1 MSDVSTHWETWIGV
15 AAFVVALSALV
26 VALVVYLQG
35 RRAGRRMGRPARRY
49 GTGLGPREQ
58 EAPGERLVA
67 FVANPSK
74 PGVPELRETLVEG
87 RPCRCRSARCP
98 SLGAPADPGR
108 GQARDA
114 LAAGADVVVAVGGD
128 GTVRA
133 VAEAMAGSGK
143 AMGILPRGT
152 GNLLARNLDI
162 STTSVDDALATV
174 LSGHDRHVDVG
185 RLRVDEFAEEPV
197 PGTEGARDVDHLF
210 LVIAGL
216 GFDAAMVADAD
227 PALKSRVGWM
237 AYFVA
242 GVRHL
247 HGRRT
252 RMRIELDDAPAV
264 DTRVRSLMVGNCGLL
279 PGGITLIPDAVIDD
293 GRLDVVAIDARA
305 GLVGWAQV
313 LGEVVMQG
321 IGVSS
326 DNIPA
331 RAGRIDTSPAR
342 RVKIEVEGGAGEH
355 VQVDGDLLGRA
366 RRVTAWVEPGTLV
379 VRSA

>member
-1 MSDVSTHWETWIGV
+1 MSHVSTHWETWIGV
-15 AAFVVALSALV
+15 TALVVALSALV
-26 VALVVYLQG
+26 VALVVYLQA
-35 RRAGRRMGRPARRY
+35 RRAGRLMGRPARRY

-74 PGVPELRETLVEG
+74 PGVPELRETLVDACLDAALPE
-87 RPCRCRSARCP
+87 P
-98 SLGAPADPGR
+98 LWYETTVEDPGR

-133 VAEAMAGSGK
+133 VAETMAGTGR

-162 STTSVDDALATV
+162 STTSLDDGLATL

-185 RLRVDEFAEEPV
+185 RLRVDEFAEEPE
-197 PGTEGARDVDHLF
+197 PGSEGARDVDHLF

-237 AYFVA
+237 AYFFA

-252 RMRIELDDAPAV
+252 RLRIEIDDAPAV

-313 LGEVVMQG
+313 FGEVVMQG

-326 DNIPA
+326 DNLPG

-342 RVKIEVEGGAGEH
+342 RVVVEVEGGAGEH

-366 RRVTAWVEPGTLV
+366 RRVTAWVEPGALV

>member
-1 MSDVSTHWETWIGV
+1 MSDVSTPWETWIGV
-15 AAFVVALSALV
+15 TALVVALAALV
-26 VALVVYLQG
+26 VALVVYLQA

-58 EAPGERLVA
+58 EASGERLVA

-74 PGVPELRETLVEG
+74 PGVPELRDTLVDACLDAALPE
-87 RPCRCRSARCP
+87 P
-98 SLGAPADPGR
+98 LWFETTVEDPGR

-133 VAEAMAGSGK
+133 VAETMAGTGR

-162 STTSVDDALATV
+162 STTSVEDALATV
-174 LSGHDRHVDVG
+174 ISGHDRHVDVG
-185 RLRVDEFAEEPV
+185 RLRVDEYADEPG
-197 PGTEGARDVDHLF
+197 PDSEGARDVDHLF

-227 PALKSRVGWM
+227 PTLKSKVGWM
-237 AYFVA
+237 AYFFA

-252 RMRIELDDAPAV
+252 RMRIEIDDAPAV

-313 LGEVVMQG
+313 FGEVVMQG

-326 DNIPA
+326 GDLP

-342 RVKIEVEGGAGEH
+342 RVRIEVEAGAGEH

>member
-1 MSDVSTHWETWIGV
+1 MSVGWETWIGV
-15 AAFVVALSALV
+15 AALVVALTALV
-26 VALVVYLQG
+26 VALVVYLQA

-58 EAPGERLVA
+58 DGPAERLVA

-74 PGVPELRETLVEG
+74 PGVTELRSTLVEACLDAAL
-87 RPCRCRSARCP
+87 PEP
-98 SLGAPADPGR
+98 LWFETTIEDPGR
-108 GQARDA
+108 GQALDA

-133 VAEAMAGSGK
+133 VAEAMAGSGT

-162 STTSVDDALATV
+162 STTSVEDALATV

-185 RLRVDEFAEEPV
+185 RLRVDEFAEEPE
-197 PGTEGARDVDHLF
+197 PGSEGARDVDHVF

-227 PALKSRVGWM
+227 PTLKSKVGWM
-237 AYFVA
+237 AYFFA

-252 RMRIELDDAPAV
+252 RMRIEIDDAPAV
-264 DTRVRSLMVGNCGLL
+264 ETRVRSLMVGNCGLL

-313 LGEVVMQG
+313 FGEVVMQG

-326 DNIPA
+326 DNLPA

-342 RVKIEVEGGAGEH
+342 RVVVEVDGAAGEH

-366 RRVTAWVEPGTLV
+366 RRVTAWVEPGALV